1 MNETSP
7 YMLLKTR
14 RLLHGLLLLCLL
26 FGLCLPAPS
35 WAQKGGLKK
44 GLESDKKQ
52 PVEITADRMR
62 SENGGKKIIFSGQ
75 VVGLWGDLKITSD
88 VLEIYNSEKESNE
101 TEEII
106 AIGNVVITRANKR
119 ATGDKAIYLDKQQKV
134 ILTGAPNATAWEDQ
148 NVVHGREMIF
158 LLDKD
163 RFLVNDRVR
172 MKLYPENKEPQKA
185 RQPTK
190 GRTDK
195 KKIWVDAK
203 K

>member
-1 MNETSP
+1 MADTSHRLSKKAQHGP
-7 YMLLKTR
+7 LGWIAAALLTA
-14 RLLHGLLLLCLL
+14 LI
-26 FGLCLPAPS
+26 LPGPV
-35 WAQKGGLKK
+35 WAQTGGFKK

-88 VLEIYNSEKESNE
+88 VLEIYNSEGESNE

-106 AIGNVVITRANKR
+106 AIGNVIITRANKK
-119 ATGDKAIYLDKQQKV
+119 AKGDRAIYLDKQQKV

-163 RFLVNDRVR
+163 RFLVNERVR

-185 RQPTK
+185 RSPK
-190 GRTDK
+190 SSRGDK